1 MLKKKPKTE
10 KIKDA
15 SVKEYTYRFRIYPNT
30 EQLSFLIRQIGS
42 IRFVYNFL
50 LERNSFL
57 YRVHK
62 IRYDYGD
69 MQNALK
75 LMKKG
80 FPFLDD
86 MNSQSLQGALVNLDN
101 AFKRFF
107 KHESKYPKFKSKKK
121 LNAVSIPQH
130 FKLDGNKLYI
140 PKLKSPFVIKYR
152 KRKPQETVKKVSISL
167 TATGKFY
174 VNMSVE
180 KVFVPMPYADNV
192 AGLDLGIKTFATI
205 TSGINEIDK
214 KTDKIDNPKYYLL
227 SQKRLIKIQRKLS
240 KKQHPRYKGDKTK
253 RSNNFIKESKK
264 LAKVYE
270 HQTNQLTDFAH
281 KRSLSVI
288 NDNQVIMVEDLNIT
302 GMLKNRHLAKAI
314 QNVAWSRFVDM
325 LEYKAGYYGRT
336 FQKVSRTYPSSKTCS
351 TPGCGYVNKDLKLSD
366 RFWYCPQCKTL
377 HDRDENASVNMFM
390 KALEV
395 RRVSPEPSERI
406 TPEEI
411 AIADIRRL
419 AFTKAPLLC
428 QPKCAVPFA
437 ASTLKSGLS
446 MRQEALSV
454 RAR

>member
-15 SVKEYTYRFRIYPNT
+15 SVKEYTYRFRVCPNA
-30 EQLSFLIRQIGS
+30 EQLSFLIRQIGC

-50 LERNSFL
+50 LERNNFL
-57 YRVHK
+57 YEVHK

-180 KVFVPMPYADNV
+180 KVFVPKSHTDKV
-192 AGLDLGIKTFATI
+192 AGLDLGIKTFAAVT
-205 TSGINEIDK
+205 TGINDADK

-227 SQKRLIKIQRKLS
+227 SQKRLIKVQRQLS

-253 RSNNFIKESKK
+253 RSNNYIKQSKK
-264 LAKVYE
+264 LARVYE
-270 HQTNQLTDFAH
+270 HQTNQLIDFAH

-288 NDNQVIMVEDLNIT
+288 NDNQVIMVEDLNIA
-302 GMLKNRHLAKAI
+302 GMLKNRNLAKAI

-325 LEYKAGYYGRT
+325 LEYKADYYGRI

-351 TPGCGYVNKDLKLSD
+351 GCGYINKDLKLSD
-366 RFWYCPQCKTL
+366 RFWYCPQCNTL

-406 TPEEI
+406 TPAEI
-411 AIADIRRL
+411 AIVDDPAMPD
-419 AFTKAPLLC
+419 
-428 QPKCAVPFA
+428 A
-437 ASTLKSGLS
+437 ASTLKSDLS
-446 MRQEALSV
+446 KRQEALPV

>member
-15 SVKEYTYRFRIYPNT
+15 SVKEYTYRFRIYPNA

-50 LERNSFL
+50 LERNNFL
-57 YRVHK
+57 YEFHK
-62 IRYDYGD
+62 IRYDYGN

-80 FPFLDD
+80 FPFLTEL
-86 MNSQSLQGALVNLDN
+86 NSQSLQGALVNLDN

-107 KHESKYPKFKSKKK
+107 KHESKHPKFKSKKK
-121 LNAVSIPQH
+121 LNAISIPQH

-152 KRKPQETVKKVSISL
+152 KRKPQETVKKISISL

-174 VNMSVE
+174 VNMAVE
-180 KVFVPMPYADNV
+180 KVFEPKPVAVKV
-192 AGLDLGIKTFATI
+192 AGLDLGIKTFATV
-205 TSGINEIDK
+205 TTGTTETDK
-214 KTDKIDNPKYYLL
+214 NTDKIDNPKYYLL
-227 SQKRLIKIQRKLS
+227 SQKRLIKIQHKLS

-253 RSNNFIKESKK
+253 RSNNFIKQSKK
-264 LAKVYE
+264 LSRVYE

-288 NDNQVIMVEDLNIT
+288 NDNQVVMVEDLNII
-302 GMLKNRHLAKAI
+302 GMLKNRKLAKAI
-314 QNVAWSRFVDM
+314 QNVAWSRFVSM
-325 LEYKAGYYGRT
+325 LEYKADYYGRL
-336 FQKVSRTYPSSKTCS
+336 FQKVSRTYPSSKTCYV
-351 TPGCGYVNKDLKLSD
+351 PGCGYVNKDLKLSE
-366 RFWYCPQCKTL
+366 RFWICPQCKTL
-377 HDRDENASVNMFM
+377 HDRDENASINMFM

-395 RRVSPEPSERI
+395 RRVSPEPSTMT
-406 TPEEI
+406 TPAEI

-428 QPKCAVPFA
+428 QPKCAMPET
-437 ASTLKSGLS
+437 ASTLKSDLS
-446 MRQEALSV
+446 MRQEALPV